1 MGELLVG
8 SSVQVRVPA
17 SSANLG
23 PGFDSVG
30 LALGL
35 WDSCVATV
43 TERPGVRI
51 DVEGEGAPDVPRDAS
66 HLVVRAMLRA
76 WEELGVEPAAG
87 LHLECRN
94 AVPHGRGLGSS
105 ATAIVTGVV
114 AAQALHDVC
123 RGVTAPPD
131 LAFTNDLAARLEGH
145 PDNSSA
151 SVFGGLTLSWS
162 DSSWSDSSSPESSLS
177 ESSLSDSPA
186 EGTRTLRLTPHPDVR
201 AVVLV
206 PAAQLSTA
214 KARSVLPTHIRHADA
229 ALNSARAAL
238 LVQAVTSQPA
248 YLLAGTRDW
257 LHQEARRDSFPA
269 SMALVDALRSRGHA
283 AVISGAGPSVLVLT
297 AHQHVPAIAAMV
309 EAQAAD
315 AWQVLDPGVPATGA
329 QVRALR
335 RGGDVLDALD

>member
-1 MGELLVG
+1 MDELLAG
-8 SSVQVRVPA
+8 SSVRVRVPA

-43 TERPGVRI
+43 TDEPGVRI
-51 DVEGEGAPDVPRDAS
+51 DVEGEGAADVPRDGS
-66 HLVVRAMLRA
+66 HLVVRSMVRA
-76 WEELGVEPAAG
+76 WEELGARPATG
-87 LHLECRN
+87 LHLSCRN
-94 AVPHGRGLGSS
+94 EVPHGRGLGSS
-105 ATAIVTGVV
+105 ATAIVTGIV

-123 RGVTAPPD
+123 RGATGAPD
-131 LAFTNDLAARLEGH
+131 LTFTNDLAARLEGH

-151 SVFGGLTLSWS
+151 SVYGGLTLSWS
-162 DSSWSDSSSPESSLS
+162 DSPEG
-177 ESSLSDSPA
+177 
-186 EGTRTLRLTPHPDVR
+186 GTQTLRLQPHPDVR
-201 AVVLV
+201 ALVLV

-214 KARSVLPTHIRHADA
+214 KARSVLPTHIRHGDA

-238 LVQAVTSQPA
+238 LVQALTSHPA
-248 YLLAGTRDW
+248 YLLAATRDW

-269 SMALVDALRSRGHA
+269 SMALVDSLRSHGHA

-297 AHQHVPAIAAMV
+297 TRDRASAIAA
-309 EAQAAD
+309 EASD
-315 AWQVLDPGVPATGA
+315 TWRVLDPGVPATGA

-335 RGGDVLDALD
+335 RGGDILGAVD